1 MKNPRQ
7 ITSIN
12 NSTSY
17 ELPTYEVTNDGI
29 VDSNP
34 TTIHFCKGSTN
45 DPSIYRQSGVFTET
59 LLQVVLENL
68 VAVNI
73 GDLASRDTAIAITK
87 VEEALM
93 WLAKRKADRELRNVL
108 GTYNK

>member
-1 MKNPRQ
+1 MKNPKQ
-7 ITSIN
+7 IKAIN
-12 NSTSY
+12 NLASY

-34 TTIHFCKGSTN
+34 ITLHFCKGSTTDSN
-45 DPSIYRQSGVFTET
+45 VYRQSGVFTET

-68 VAVNI
+68 VTVNV
-73 GDLASRDTAIAITK
+73 GDLESRDTSIAITK
-87 VEEALM
+87 IEEALM